1 MQESLLLFEDLMSLV
16 YFKKSTIFLMLNK
29 LDLFTQKLEVAPI
42 AEYWPDYDG
51 GDNCYA
57 ALCYFTRNFLDL
69 NKEPGRVIHVLYTDA
84 TNTERF
90 RGTVSHIDDV
100 LVQDPSP
107 RPESYEND
115 AWLAAASTIDIPLL
129 GLAI

>member
-1 MQESLLLFEDLMSLV
+1 MQEALLLFESLMSLARL
-16 YFKKSTIFLMLNK
+16 KNSTIFLMLNK
-29 LDLFTQKLEVAPI
+29 LDLFKKKIAVVPI
-42 AEYWPDYDG
+42 VEQWPDYDG

-57 ALCYFTRNFLDL
+57 ALCYFTRKFLDM
-69 NKEPGRVIHVLYTDA
+69 NKWSGRAIHVLYTDA
-84 TNTERF
+84 TNTETFSETIR
-90 RGTVSHIDDV
+90 RIDDV